1 MSLHLGPPAYKI
13 GAACGEPPC
22 TSKEDGPQ
30 GQVEWTSNQGEC
42 KRRSRRSPPLL
53 LPSRVF
59 LPAQLVICI
68 RANNLFVKFGDLRG
82 GLLPDACPC
91 ACPCACPPA
100 ECRRVHRSI
109 TDEGHPVDA
118 LYYRAAYLFCHQ
130 HPFRRRYLLNRR
142 SSERGIRVPF
152 PLIRRIR
159 PTGRC
164 PGGKPFCFSRWNNL
178 RYRREI
184 YT

>member
-1 MSLHLGPPAYKI
+1 MGHLPAKSVLRVVNRPVPQKKTDHRGKWSGHPI
-13 GAACGEPPC
+13 RANANAARP
-22 TSKEDGPQ
+22 
-30 GQVEWTSNQGEC
+30 
-42 KRRSRRSPPLL
+42 SPPS

-59 LPAQLVICI
+59 LPARLVICI

-91 ACPCACPPA
+91 ACLPA
-100 ECRRVHRSI
+100 ECRVHRSI

-130 HPFRRRYLLNRR
+130 HPFRRRYLNRR

>member
-1 MSLHLGPPAYKI
+1 MNHPV
-13 GAACGEPPC
+13 
-22 TSKEDGPQ
+22 PQ
-30 GQVEWTSNQGEC
+30 KKTDHRGKWSGH
-42 KRRSRRSPPLL
+42 P
-53 LPSRVF
+53 
-59 LPAQLVICI
+59 I
-68 RANNLFVKFGDLRG
+68 RANANAVRFHSLSSSPPESFFQLGSSFASEQTTSSSNLATSAADYCQMPALV
-82 GLLPDACPC
+82 PACL
-91 ACPCACPPA
+91 PA

-130 HPFRRRYLLNRR
+130 HPFRRRYLNRR

-164 PGGKPFCFSRWNNL
+164 PGGKPLCFSRWNNL

-184 YT
+184 YP

>member
-1 MSLHLGPPAYKI
+1 MDIQSGRMQTPPASF
-13 GAACGEPPC
+13 A
-22 TSKEDGPQ
+22 S
-30 GQVEWTSNQGEC
+30 
-42 KRRSRRSPPLL
+42 SPPP
-53 LPSRVF
+53 LPSLSSSSARHLHPSKQPLRQIWRPRRRTPARCLPLC
-59 LPAQLVICI
+59 LPA
-68 RANNLFVKFGDLRG
+68 
-82 GLLPDACPC
+82 CP
-91 ACPCACPPA
+91 AA

>member
-1 MSLHLGPPAYKI
+1 MRRATCATPPIFRNSTRKRRRRRGAGRGECIICFREQLFPRSFIPSISYRATKATIDLTCVSLHLGPPAYKI

-42 KRRSRRSPPLL
+42 KRPL

-68 RANNLFVKFGDLRG
+68 RANNLFVKFGDLGG

-91 ACPCACPPA
+91 ACLPARGVPPGA
-100 ECRRVHRSI
+100 
-109 TDEGHPVDA
+109 
-118 LYYRAAYLFCHQ
+118 
-130 HPFRRRYLLNRR
+130 
-142 SSERGIRVPF
+142 SEH
-152 PLIRRIR
+152 
-159 PTGRC
+159 
-164 PGGKPFCFSRWNNL
+164 
-178 RYRREI
+178 Y
-184 YT
+184 